1 MESLPGKPRLISTA
15 DALETLKI
23 TRGELVP
30 GSGILA
36 SVLIINEAILIEAAL
51 RMSLQ
56 SVY

>member
-1 MESLPGKPRLISTA
+1 MPRLISTA

-36 SVLIINEAILIEAAL
+36 SVLIINEAVLIEAAL